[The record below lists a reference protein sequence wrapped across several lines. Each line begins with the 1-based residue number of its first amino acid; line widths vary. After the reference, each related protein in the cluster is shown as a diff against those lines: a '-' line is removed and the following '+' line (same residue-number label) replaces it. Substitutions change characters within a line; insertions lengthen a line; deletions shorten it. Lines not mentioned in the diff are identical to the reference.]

1 MIKLIPKKWGHEE
14 ILVNNETYC
23 SKFLYINYGYQVS
36 YHYHKIKDETFYV
49 LEGLLDLLI
58 YNDTNNQVLTYP
70 LRSGE
75 SFRVKPGMIHS
86 FISKTPYAKFLE
98 VSTHDAPEDSYRL
111 TESCKIMSDGG
122 KIKIIK
128 PEGSL

>member
-23 SKFLYINYGYQVS
+23 AKFLYINYGYQVS
-36 YHYHKIKDETFYV
+36 YHYHKVKDETFYV

-58 YNDTNNQVLTYP
+58 YDDINNEVLTYP
-70 LRSGE
+70 LRAGE
-75 SFRVKPGMIHS
+75 SFRLKPGTIHS

-111 TESCKIMSDGG
+111 TESGKIMGDDG
-122 KIKIIK
+122 KIKIVK
-128 PEGSL
+128 PGEK